1 MVTFLYY
8 MRMIIQLSLLL
19 AILAFPASAGEIKVD
34 AKAPD
39 FELSNQEGK
48 MVKLSD
54 YSGKNIVLIFSRAHW
69 WPFCIKQLVQLQKS
83 SADFKKLNTEVVVV
97 FREERDGLKG
107 LKTTQTKTK
116 LTTLLLDTPTKITS
130 DWSKDTFATYLIDSN
145 RIIKAVMNGTKKKRP
160 SSTEI
165 IQKAE
170 EVFSQ

>member
-69 WPFCIKQLVQLQKS
+69 
-83 SADFKKLNTEVVVV
+83 
-97 FREERDGLKG
+97 
-107 LKTTQTKTK
+107 
-116 LTTLLLDTPTKITS
+116 
-130 DWSKDTFATYLIDSN
+130 
-145 RIIKAVMNGTKKKRP
+145 
-160 SSTEI
+160 
-165 IQKAE
+165 
-170 EVFSQ
+170 